1 MSTLQNN
8 VIERN
13 MRAGVVVTDTA
24 NPTLAVN
31 IIRDGKHA
39 GLLVRHKAKARGQY
53 RQVML
58 PAQAG
63 GRAMDAAGYPA
74 SCSPRGIPAA
84 AR

>member
-39 GLLVRHKAKARGQY
+39 GLLVRHKARGQY
-53 RQVML
+53 RQV
-58 PAQAG
+58 
-63 GRAMDAAGYPA
+63 
-74 SCSPRGIPAA
+74 PAA
-84 AR
+84 FSVKAVHSSGHAWFVPTH

>member
-31 IIRDGKHA
+31 IIRDGE
-39 GLLVRHKAKARGQY
+39 
-53 RQVML
+53 
-58 PAQAG
+58 P
-63 GRAMDAAGYPA
+63 
-74 SCSPRGIPAA
+74 SPRPSPSTSYTTSPPPPGLS
-84 AR
+84 RR